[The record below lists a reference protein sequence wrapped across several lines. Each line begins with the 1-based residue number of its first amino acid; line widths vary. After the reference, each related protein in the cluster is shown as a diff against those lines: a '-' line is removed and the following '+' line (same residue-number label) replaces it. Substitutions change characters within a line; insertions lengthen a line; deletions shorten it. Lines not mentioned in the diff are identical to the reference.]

1 MIVNKSKK
9 SLRRARRRRRMKKV
23 WNFFDKYTSQCIVV
37 FAIGTVLIFSITS
50 IVLALLGTEL
60 SSTFT
65 EYFFKFFGFEMLAL
79 SGIKISKHIGSAFG
93 KAEEAIDGVVVDE
106 EEFTEEDTE

>member
-1 MIVNKSKK
+1 MNRSKK
-9 SLRRARRRRRMKKV
+9 SLRRARRKRRMRKI

-37 FAIGTVLIFSITS
+37 FAIMTVLVFSIVS
-50 IVLALLGTEL
+50 IVLALSGVEL

-93 KAEEAIDGVVVDE
+93 RAEEAIDGTVVEEDECTE
-106 EEFTEEDTE
+106 EEETE